1 MSRPVPPVSHPS
13 PLTTPVID
21 CEPPPQRVTACPPP
35 SPAAL
40 RRRHPRPLRPALRTT
55 EAPAPR
61 EAAVFADAALRRV
74 LEVIDRR
81 RPVGQLR
88 AMLAPTLIDSV
99 TALARRPPTAAATL
113 RRVRLRT
120 VDTGVEGPPSAEVFA
135 TYTRGARVHAIAA
148 KVVSIDGPHRWR
160 LEALQIG

>member
-1 MSRPVPPVSHPS
+1 LTAPVV
-13 PLTTPVID
+13 D
-21 CEPPPQRVTACPPP
+21 YEPPPQRVTACPPP

-40 RRRHPRPLRPALRTT
+40 RRRHPRALRPVRRPA
-55 EAPAPR
+55 EPPAPR
-61 EAAVFADAALRRV
+61 EAAVFADAALRHV

-81 RPVGQLR
+81 RPARQLR
-88 AMLAPTLIDSV
+88 MVLAPALVDSV
-99 TALARRPPTAAATL
+99 TTLARRPHTAPATL

-120 VDTGVEGPPSAEVFA
+120 VDSGIEVFA

-148 KVVSIDGPHRWR
+148 KVVDTDGRWR